1 VYKNVR
7 AGANEC
13 SHLCCESI
21 IQSWKIHLVK
31 THCHKG
37 GGIHNLKSR
46 VPYTSLPVAISFG
59 FVPGRGIVLGSVCI
73 LSTSDMIA
81 DSSRR
86 FLMSLAVFRAAGGR
100 ATGSPIK
107 GPSRKI
113 ARSGCHGGTMRSSP
127 HCTLYA
133 ASVLARD
140 RPFGLYRARSDLGTL
155 YPHAWTGR
163 RHWSDRFKKTKHPV
177 LETLRYLT
185 SSSC

>member
-1 VYKNVR
+1 MYKNVR

-31 THCHKG
+31 THCH
-37 GGIHNLKSR
+37 GIHNLKSR

-127 HCTLYA
+127 HCTLSA

-140 RPFGLYRARSDLGTL
+140 RPFGFVSGSIRSGNAISACMDGTKAL
-155 YPHAWTGR
+155 VRPIQEDETPCPGDSAL
-163 RHWSDRFKKTKHPV
+163 SDF
-177 LETLRYLT
+177 LIMLR
-185 SSSC
+185 